1 LVPDDANLRHL
12 NVRICEQGIGAAAW
26 DFPVVA
32 HGPLGQIVK
41 DAKTQFF
48 WPIYSAIVHE
58 VQLVGCQPMMGEERD
73 FAPSSSAY
81 GWKKLISSGSQQN
94 LGQSGDDHHT
104 SRVMESEERG
114 LLDTSRERRVALEC
128 ISSKSLCK
136 QRALSVLPMSEK
148 RDQISD
154 DLHKALSRD
163 PA

>member
-1 LVPDDANLRHL
+1 VALDDANLRHL

-32 HGPLGQIVK
+32 HGPLGQVLK
-41 DAKTQFF
+41 DATTQFF

-58 VQLVGCQPMMGEERD
+58 LQLVGCQPMMGEDRNSAA
-73 FAPSSSAY
+73 FSSAY
-81 GWKKLISSGSQQN
+81 GWKESISSRSQQN
-94 LGQSGDDHHT
+94 LGQCGDDHHT
-104 SRVMESEERG
+104 SRVVESEERR

-136 QRALSVLPMSEK
+136 QRAFSVLPMSEK
-148 RDQISD
+148 RNQISD